1 MRSINK
7 IDVDSVRF
15 ATDTDVPT
23 PVMVCS
29 HERSGTHFLINSIA
43 KNSCFR
49 NDPHLNF
56 DFMPLGSFLNFYDRN
71 SVKAFFCHLAEKSCA
86 SIVKS
91 HFAAQF
97 FFDDDNNFM
106 LNHICKT
113 LYIVRNPV
121 DVMLSYHRFI
131 NYVSWHEGPKLEPT
145 IDFLN
150 AAPEG
155 RMLRY
160 QGGQIGTILERW
172 KVHLLAWLDAAT
184 ENQANVLTVK
194 YQDLDRVHEVETK
207 KVLSFIGIESP
218 DFIIRPDRVVRT
230 TYIPPNR
237 VVSFAEREQIRKSIV
252 EKIGYVQAI
261 ENLFPE
267 LYS

>member
-1 MRSINK
+1 MRSINN

-15 ATDTDVPT
+15 ATDTDVPM

-56 DFMPLGSFLNFYDRN
+56 DLMPLGSFLNFYDRK
-71 SVKAFFCHLAEKSCA
+71 SVKDFFCDLAEKSCA

-97 FFDDDNNFM
+97 FFDDDNKFI
-106 LNHICKT
+106 LNDICKT
-113 LYIVRNPV
+113 LYIVRNPIE
-121 DVMLSYHRFI
+121 VMLSYHRFI
-131 NYVSWHEGPKLEPT
+131 NYLSWHEGQKLKAT

-150 AAPEG
+150 AVPEG

-160 QGGQIGTILERW
+160 QSGQVGTILERW
-172 KVHLLAWLDAAT
+172 KFHLLAWLDAAA
-184 ENQANVLTVK
+184 ENQANVLIVK
-194 YQDLDRVHEVETK
+194 FQDLDRSHEAETK

-218 DFIIRPDRVVRT
+218 DVILRPDRVVRT
-230 TYIPPNR
+230 TYIPPNQ
-237 VVSFAEREQIRKSIV
+237 VVSFEEKEQIRKLIV
-252 EKIGYVQAI
+252 EKIGYVPSI